1 MKKNKSTNTT
11 VHSFGEDHYKK
22 IFKAICDKSNHI
34 TKVDILDC
42 LHSAG
47 IVNDDQ
53 RIKNLM
59 LNLEDLSKVD
69 KIDLKQF
76 MEISSD
82 SIGTIEKSINK
93 GFIIPDFEAFR
104 DEITAIFEETKKNKL
119 GKNASY
125 IPQLERVDPELF
137 AVSFC
142 SIDGQMIT
150 LGDYTHPYCVQST
163 SKAITY
169 CIATE
174 LNGEDKVHEHV
185 GREPSGVTFNAIALN
200 KYERPHNPMIN
211 SGAIMTCSLIKPE
224 LNLADRFE
232 YITQIWQNLSGGECV
247 GFDNATYHSEKETA
261 DRNYALAHFMK
272 EVGAFPKGTDI
283 HNTLDFY
290 FQTCSIQVNAKK
302 MSKIMS
308 TLANGGICPLTNK
321 KIFSPTTIR
330 NSLSMMYSCGMYDFS
345 GEYAFSVGLPA
356 KSGVSGALVIAI
368 PNVGGFAIFSPRLDN
383 NHNSVRGVEFSRRL
397 VEKFSFHNY
406 DQIDN
411 NNKIN
416 PIENRMMVESNLTFE
431 LIWAAR
437 MGDITEVRRNIA
449 LGADVNKGDYD
460 NRTALHLA
468 AAEGQENVV
477 KYLLD
482 KGADANAKDRWKLRP
497 IDDAKINNYDSI
509 VEILNNA
516 MKS

>member
-1 MKKNKSTNTT
+1 MKTT
-11 VHSFGEDHYKK
+11 GITAGTVGEGHYKK
-22 IFKAICDKSNHI
+22 IFEAICDKDGYI
-34 TKVDILDC
+34 TKNDILDN
-42 LHSAG
+42 LQSSG
-47 IVNDDQ
+47 IVNDDP
-53 RIKNLM
+53 RIKKLISR
-59 LNLEDLSKVD
+59 LDELSRVD
-69 KIDLKQF
+69 KISFELF
-76 MEISSD
+76 MDISSD
-82 SIGTIEKSINK
+82 TIGIIEKSINK
-93 GFIIPDFEAFR
+93 GFVIPDFKSFKKDIA
-104 DEITAIFEETKKNKL
+104 EIFKESKKNKL
-119 GKNASY
+119 GKNANY

-137 AVSFC
+137 AVAFC

-150 LGDYTHPYCVQST
+150 LGDYMHPYCVQST

-232 YITQIWQNLSGGECV
+232 YITQVWENLSGGEHI
-247 GFDNATYHSEKETA
+247 GFDNATYHSEKATA

-272 EVGAFPKGTDI
+272 EVEAFPKGTDI
-283 HNTLDFY
+283 HTTLDFY

-397 VEKFSFHNY
+397 VDKFSFHNY

-411 NNKIN
+411 NDKIN
-416 PIENRMMVESNLTFE
+416 PVENRMMVESNLTFE
-431 LIWAAR
+431 LIWAAS
-437 MGDITEVRRNIA
+437 MGDLTEVRRSVA

-468 AAEGQENVV
+468 AAEGQEDVV

-482 KGADANAKDRWKLRP
+482 KGANANAKDRWSLRP
-497 IDDAKINNYDSI
+497 VDDAKANNHHSI
-509 VEILNNA
+509 IEILNDA
-516 MKS
+516 MK